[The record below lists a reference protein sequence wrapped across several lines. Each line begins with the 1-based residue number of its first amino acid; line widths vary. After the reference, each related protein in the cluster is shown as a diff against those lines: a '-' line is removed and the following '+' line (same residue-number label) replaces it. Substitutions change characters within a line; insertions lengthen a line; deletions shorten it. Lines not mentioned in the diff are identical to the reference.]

1 MNSIHDSFM
10 YFWECITG
18 VLEDNKARMLRLA
31 TFVTLLI
38 GMIWAAWNYFEAS
51 TISDTNE
58 EGGYLEAE
66 MRVQQAA
73 AQRENQTLKKIA
85 EVAAAVNT
93 MRNGGLAIAESMN
106 GMNRRLFNID
116 GFNDFGMENI
126 SGTGTAD
133 EFVDMVNS
141 TASNPAP
148 SQQEQQKQ
156 QEVQVSVKAVMLSD
170 KSKIAI
176 VDAGGKKG
184 VIIRVGSEIPGG
196 VGRVVRIKSN
206 GLTVRNQITRQEK
219 EYLIKQLE

>member
-1 MNSIHDSFM
+1 MNDLHDSLI
-10 YFWECITG
+10 YFWECLTG
-18 VLEDNKARMLRLA
+18 VIEDNQARLLRISA
-31 TFVTLLI
+31 FVTLLI
-38 GMIWAAWNYFEAS
+38 GIIWAAWNYFEAS
-51 TISDTNE
+51 TISNTNE
-58 EGGYLEAE
+58 EGSYLEAE

-116 GFNDFGMENI
+116 GFNDFGMEDI
-126 SGTGTAD
+126 SGTGTGTGD
-133 EFVDMVNS
+133 SFVDAVNA

-148 SQQEQQKQ
+148 TQQEQQ
-156 QEVQVSVKAVMLSD
+156 EVQLSVKAVMLSD

-176 VDAGGKKG
+176 VDTGGKKG
-184 VIIRVGSEIPGG
+184 VIIRVGSELPGG

-219 EYLIKQLE
+219 EYLIK

>member
-51 TISDTNE
+51 TISNTNE
-58 EGGYLEAE
+58 EGSYLEAE

-116 GFNDFGMENI
+116 GFNDFGMEDI
-126 SGTGTAD
+126 SGTGTGTGD
-133 EFVDMVNS
+133 SFVDAVNA

-148 SQQEQQKQ
+148 TQQEQQ
-156 QEVQVSVKAVMLSD
+156 EVQLSVKAVMLSD

-176 VDAGGKKG
+176 VDTGGKKG
-184 VIIRVGSEIPGG
+184 VIIRVGSELPGG
-196 VGRVVRIKSN
+196 VGRVVRIKPN

-219 EYLIKQLE
+219 EYLIK

>member
-1 MNSIHDSFM
+1 M

-51 TISDTNE
+51 TISNTNE
-58 EGGYLEAE
+58 EGSYLEAE

-116 GFNDFGMENI
+116 GFNDFGMEDI
-126 SGTGTAD
+126 SGTGTGTGD
-133 EFVDMVNS
+133 SFVDAVNA

-148 SQQEQQKQ
+148 TQQEQQ
-156 QEVQVSVKAVMLSD
+156 EVQLSVKAVMLSD

-176 VDAGGKKG
+176 VDTGGKKG
-184 VIIRVGSEIPGG
+184 VIIRVGSELPGG

>member
-1 MNSIHDSFM
+1 M

-51 TISDTNE
+51 TISNTNE
-58 EGGYLEAE
+58 EGSYLEAE

-116 GFNDFGMENI
+116 GFNDFGMEDI
-126 SGTGTAD
+126 SGTGTGTGD
-133 EFVDMVNS
+133 SFVDAVNA

-148 SQQEQQKQ
+148 TQQEQQ
-156 QEVQVSVKAVMLSD
+156 EVQLSVKAVMLSD

-176 VDAGGKKG
+176 VDTGGKKG
-184 VIIRVGSEIPGG
+184 VIIRVGSELPGG
-196 VGRVVRIKSN
+196 VGRVVRIKPN

>member
-1 MNSIHDSFM
+1 M

-116 GFNDFGMENI
+116 GFNDFGMEDI
-126 SGTGTAD
+126 SGTGTGTGD
-133 EFVDMVNS
+133 SFVDAVNA

-148 SQQEQQKQ
+148 TQQEQQ
-156 QEVQVSVKAVMLSD
+156 EVQLSVKAVMLSD

-176 VDAGGKKG
+176 VDTGGKKG
-184 VIIRVGSEIPGG
+184 VIIRVGSELPGG
-196 VGRVVRIKSN
+196 VGRVVRIKPN

-219 EYLIKQLE
+219 EYLIK

>member
-1 MNSIHDSFM
+1 M

-51 TISDTNE
+51 TISNTNE
-58 EGGYLEAE
+58 EGSYLEAE

-116 GFNDFGMENI
+116 GFNDFGMEDI
-126 SGTGTAD
+126 SGTGTGTGD
-133 EFVDMVNS
+133 SFVDAVNA

-148 SQQEQQKQ
+148 TQQEQQ
-156 QEVQVSVKAVMLSD
+156 EVQLSVKAVMLSD

-176 VDAGGKKG
+176 VDTGGKKG
-184 VIIRVGSEIPGG
+184 VIIRVGSELPGG

-219 EYLIKQLE
+219 EYLIK

>member
-51 TISDTNE
+51 TISNTNE
-58 EGGYLEAE
+58 EGSYLEAE

-116 GFNDFGMENI
+116 GFNDFGMEDI
-126 SGTGTAD
+126 SGTGTGTGD
-133 EFVDMVNS
+133 SFVDAVNA

-148 SQQEQQKQ
+148 TQQEQQ
-156 QEVQVSVKAVMLSD
+156 EVQLSVKAVMLSD

-176 VDAGGKKG
+176 VDTGGKKG
-184 VIIRVGSEIPGG
+184 VIIRVGSELPGG

-219 EYLIKQLE
+219 EYLIK

>member
-1 MNSIHDSFM
+1 M

-51 TISDTNE
+51 TISNTNE
-58 EGGYLEAE
+58 EGSYLEAE

-116 GFNDFGMENI
+116 GFNDFGMEDI
-126 SGTGTAD
+126 SGTGTGTGD
-133 EFVDMVNS
+133 SFVDAVNA

-148 SQQEQQKQ
+148 TQQEQQ
-156 QEVQVSVKAVMLSD
+156 EVQLSVKAVMLSD

-176 VDAGGKKG
+176 VDTGGKKG
-184 VIIRVGSEIPGG
+184 VIIRFGSELPGG
-196 VGRVVRIKSN
+196 VGRVVRIKPN

-219 EYLIKQLE
+219 EYLIK

>member
-1 MNSIHDSFM
+1 M

-51 TISDTNE
+51 TISNTNE
-58 EGGYLEAE
+58 EGSYLEAE

-116 GFNDFGMENI
+116 GFNDFGMEDI
-126 SGTGTAD
+126 SGTGTGTGD
-133 EFVDMVNS
+133 SFVDAVNA

-148 SQQEQQKQ
+148 TQQEQQ
-156 QEVQVSVKAVMLSD
+156 EVQLSVKAVMLSD

-176 VDAGGKKG
+176 VDTGGKKG
-184 VIIRVGSEIPGG
+184 VIIRVGSELPGG
-196 VGRVVRIKSN
+196 VGRVVRIKPN

-219 EYLIKQLE
+219 EYLIK